1 MKTLKVRDTKEV
13 FTVWTN
19 TDLTEGR
26 GDEFVFAFCEAE
38 ATAKRLA
45 KGRYVMGTDS
55 NITKEKMLLIDNTW
69 YAPYGN
75 GFITHP
81 TNADI
86 EEEKKLKK
94 EREAKMLREKILDK
108 ARALGL
114 TNEEIAALAT

>member
-13 FTVWTN
+13 FAVWTN

-26 GDEFVFAFCEAE
+26 GDEFVFAFCEVE
-38 ATAKRLA
+38 ATANRLA

-55 NITKEKMLLIDNTW
+55 RITKAKMLLIDNTW

-86 EEEKKLKK
+86 EEEKKLNK

>member
-45 KGRYVMGTDS
+45 KGRSVMGSDS

-81 TNADI
+81 TYDDI